1 MERKEKIGPLGE
13 ELVAKFLMKRGFIVI
28 DRNFRRKW
36 GELDVIATRKDVL
49 HFVEV
54 KSVSKCIFD
63 FPRFISEM
71 HRSGT
76 VTHETS
82 DVPGN
87 FSRDRT
93 QKDRYRP
100 EDNIHPMKVARQKR
114 AIQSYLLSG
123 RVSSETKWQFDVAA
137 VFIDSES
144 RKAKI
149 DFIEDIIL

>member
-13 ELVAKFLMKRGFIVI
+13 ELVAKFLMKRGFTVI

-36 GELDVIATRKDVL
+36 GELDVIATRRNVL

-54 KSVSKCIFD
+54 KSVSKGVFD
-63 FPRFISEM
+63 FPRFISEIP
-71 HRSGT
+71 RSGT

-82 DVPGN
+82 NGLWN

-100 EDNIHPMKVARQKR
+100 EDNIHPMKIARLKR

-123 RVSSETKWQFDVAA
+123 RVSSETRWQFDVAA
-137 VFIDSES
+137 VFIDSKS

-149 DFIEDIIL
+149 DFIEDVIL